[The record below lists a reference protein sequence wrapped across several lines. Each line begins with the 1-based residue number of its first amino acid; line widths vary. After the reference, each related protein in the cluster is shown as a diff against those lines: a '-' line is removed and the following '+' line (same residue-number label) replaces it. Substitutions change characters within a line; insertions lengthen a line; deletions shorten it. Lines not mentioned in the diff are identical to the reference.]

1 MSLIITLL
9 SSLEREN
16 IVQSNDAASHPNG
29 LYSAVRINKA
39 EETRTI
45 RFLNLFPTQVR
56 AIEVSIGSKTKEAKL
71 IHYLERRG
79 ILGSYAGFAG
89 RIPAQ
94 ARTER
99 NLKQKILQHEDFQAL
114 KLLSRLSNETR
125 MKCCD
130 VGLQVMNQTEENFC
144 KKYGGMLQE
153 LIWWQIIS

>member
-1 MSLIITLL
+1 MGKKHFCHCVCSGEREPQAAFTKIEKQFFRLAPTPPVSLIITLL

-16 IVQSNDAASHPNG
+16 IVQSNDAASHPHG

-39 EETRTI
+39 VETRTI

-79 ILGSYAGFAG
+79 ILGSYASFAG

-94 ARTER
+94 ARTTR
-99 NLKQKILQHEDFQAL
+99 NLKQKKKNLQREDF
-114 KLLSRLSNETR
+114 RCT
-125 MKCCD
+125 D
-130 VGLQVMNQTEENFC
+130 VILAV
-144 KKYGGMLQE
+144 K
-153 LIWWQIIS
+153 